1 MILRKVMLALS
12 ERHTDIKMNPVV
24 AGCQVGFL
32 GHTGF
37 QVRARLTEK
46 KIQSRPLFLVKWFL
60 KTKISCLTII

>member
-1 MILRKVMLALS
+1 MILRKGMLALS

-24 AGCQVGFL
+24 AGFQVGFL

-46 KIQSRPLFLVKWFL
+46 KSKVDP
-60 KTKISCLTII
+60 CY

>member
-1 MILRKVMLALS
+1 MVLRKGMLALS

-24 AGCQVGFL
+24 AGFQVGFL

-46 KIQSRPLFLVKWFL
+46 KSKVDPCF
-60 KTKISCLTII
+60 

>member
-1 MILRKVMLALS
+1 MILRKGMLALS

-24 AGCQVGFL
+24 AGFQVGFL

-46 KIQSRPLFLVKWFL
+46 KSKVDPCLVKWFL